1 MLLTFDLS
9 GDLQTFSRSA
19 EHHSDLEDIPEVDE
33 EDNHRSGG
41 VGKAGLAR
49 LAGSRI
55 DSDDPSS
62 LSEITSEP
70 SFDGMCLGFVRVFV

>member
-1 MLLTFDLS
+1 M
-9 GDLQTFSRSA
+9 
-19 EHHSDLEDIPEVDE
+19 DE

-49 LAGSRI
+49 LVGSRI

-70 SFDGMCLGFVRVFV
+70 SFDGMCSEFVLELGKRLRGVMCVSVCSIRSSHYLTCKKFLLIQ

>member
-1 MLLTFDLS
+1 MHCILFLLSPL

-33 EDNHRSGG
+33 DDNHRGG
-41 VGKAGLAR
+41 SKAVRPLASSR
-49 LAGSRI
+49 LT

-62 LSEITSEP
+62 LGTLTSEP
-70 SFDGMCLGFVRVFV
+70 SFDGMYCG